1 MITLTLSDE
10 ALSKKIDHII
20 QFIREQASDAQ
31 LVIGLSGGID
41 SDTTARLCFRAV
53 GKNKLKFLTVLQGEF
68 DPAHLEN
75 SRRLAQDLGIQLIE
89 IPLAPYPKEL
99 LSVIAQSD
107 PGAVFDP
114 TGTSLDVQH
123 SKIAL
128 RTFVFST
135 YVVRGYL
142 VVGTSNLTE
151 FELGFFHPFG
161 DHISHFCPLLH
172 MYKTQVRQLAR
183 ALGTSPKV
191 LAQAPAAGVRTGD
204 DDMVVLSYWLY
215 NEGPIEYD
223 LALDM
228 QARET
233 VFRIYSE
240 LSYERIDLVLSS
252 IAMGLPS
259 LDIARISGL
268 SADTVYRLQKVI
280 EKSRTKKRRAIGAS
294 LLQYQ

>member
-1 MITLTLSDE
+1 MITLNLSDE
-10 ALSKKIDHII
+10 ALSKEIDKITR
-20 QFIREQASDAQ
+20 FIREQASDAQ

-41 SDTTARLCFRAV
+41 SDTTARLCHQAV
-53 GKNKLKFLTVLQGEF
+53 GKNRMKFLTVLQDEF
-68 DPAHLEN
+68 NPVYVEN
-75 SRRLAQDLGIQLIE
+75 SQRLAQELGIPLIE
-89 IPLAPYPKEL
+89 VPLAPYPKEM
-99 LSVIAQSD
+99 LSIIAQSD
-107 PGAVFDP
+107 PGADFDSAD
-114 TGTSLDVQH
+114 TSLDVQH

-142 VVGTSNLTE
+142 IVGTSNHTE
-151 FELGFFHPFG
+151 LELGFFHPFG

-172 MYKTQVRQLAR
+172 LYKTQVRQLAR

-191 LAQAPAAGVRTGD
+191 LAQPPAAGVRKGD

-215 NEGPIEYD
+215 NGGPIERD

-233 VFRIYSE
+233 VLQTYSE
-240 LSYERIDLVLSS
+240 LSYEQIDLALFGM
-252 IAMGLPS
+252 AKGLPN
-259 LDIARISGL
+259 LEIERISSL
-268 SADTVYRLQKVI
+268 STDTLHRLQKVI
-280 EKSRTKKRRAIGAS
+280 EKSRTTKRRAIGAS